1 MKRFIVLIIIGVIL
15 ASSGC
20 SWFRKTTQDTQQ
32 SQPKDEKL
40 NQAFYGFPDVP
51 VPKELKYS
59 YERSFVFETQT
70 LKAGIMFF
78 SGDVDVQSLENY
90 FKIYLIK
97 YGWRFVNS
105 YRYKDVILNFVK
117 NDKTCNIKMTRSAFN
132 TEVEIWVGPAD
143 SQGTKQNPP
152 YDK

>member
-1 MKRFIVLIIIGVIL
+1 MKRFIVLVIIGVIL
-15 ASSGC
+15 TSSGC

-32 SQPKDEKL
+32 SQSKDEKL

-59 YERSFVFETQT
+59 HERSFVFETSS

-90 FKIYLIK
+90 FRIYLVK
-97 YGWRFVNS
+97 QGWRFVNS

-117 NDKTCNIKMTRSAFN
+117 DDKTCNIKMTRSAFN

-143 SQGTKQNPP
+143 SHSMKQNTTHG
-152 YDK
+152 K